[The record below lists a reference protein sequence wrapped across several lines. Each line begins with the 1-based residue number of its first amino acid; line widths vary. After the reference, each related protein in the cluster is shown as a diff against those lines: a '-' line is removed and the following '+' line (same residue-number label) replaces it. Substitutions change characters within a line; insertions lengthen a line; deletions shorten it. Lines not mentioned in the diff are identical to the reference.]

1 MNAPLP
7 TSRRAVLT
15 GTGAGLVVAVT
26 AACGKDDFVEPAGGY
41 SIPPAEG
48 DDPSKFGADP
58 TLPDD
63 EAVKEETESAD
74 SEALASL
81 DDIPIGAAIS
91 VKSPDGKPLIIS
103 HPRKGRV
110 DAFSA
115 ICTHQ
120 GCTVK
125 PKGKSL
131 DCPCHGAK
139 FDYATGE
146 VTNGPAEKPLAAF
159 EIHMKGRNIMPG
171 KA

>member
-41 SIPPAEG
+41 SIPPAPG
-48 DDPSKFGADP
+48 DNPNPGADP
-58 TLPDD
+58 TLPDSED
-63 EAVKEETESAD
+63 VKKEAESAD